1 MAGEA
6 EDFVHSKQSVFYSL
20 NQLKNELVVHFGR
33 DGDPDK
39 IRLQSERECMYMD
52 WVKRC
57 ESLSRETEAVD
68 TNASTQ
74 EQQKVVDEELEDLGT
89 KSDAEN
95 SLHAEETDTKED
107 EDTDAV
113 AACETML
120 IAPVL
125 DSVSTES
132 ELLFQTPE
140 VIDEVIQQ
148 SQVPISFLVSRPGD
162 MMSGVYGMDVVVE
175 NQNLEIKAVEKKLFD
190 DFHENF
196 CFGYLCKGAE

>member
-1 MAGEA
+1 MTAYPI
-6 EDFVHSKQSVFYSL
+6 FYGDDVKLWISMMERL
-20 NQLKNELVVHFGR
+20 FHGNILWNSEKLEFKIYGR
-33 DGDPDK
+33 
-39 IRLQSERECMYMD
+39 R
-52 WVKRC
+52 
-57 ESLSRETEAVD
+57 SRRFCSFETI
-68 TNASTQ
+68 
-74 EQQKVVDEELEDLGT
+74 ELEDLGT